1 MKLALLG
8 YYIQVYTNILGSS
21 GTTNYVD
28 LFAGPGI
35 DKIRGTQHK
44 IMGSPLLAEFA
55 PKRNKFTNLV
65 LCEKDATCAKALRVI
80 LPRAELIDE
89 DINLQGLVKLVDF
102 LRSNAG
108 HSLVFADP
116 EGLDLRFKTL
126 VTVLSATFCDILVNY
141 QPTSV
146 NRVLG
151 QVAHNPAMEESL
163 TNFFGTSA
171 WKDGGDG
178 GQLLDLYC
186 SQLREFRDNVVT
198 VRVQGT
204 RLFHYYIILATRRVK
219 RQDDQQ
225 EEWVKSFNTVKQR
238 VERVDAAVARSF
250 LEIVTG
256 NQTFFDIGETV

>member
-35 DKIRGTQHK
+35 DKIRGTQYK

-65 LCEKDATCAKALRVI
+65 LCEKEAAYSKALHDI
-80 LPRAELIDE
+80 LPHAKVIDK
-89 DINLQGLVKLVDF
+89 DINVQGLVELEAF
-102 LRSNAG
+102 LRAHPG

-116 EGLDLRFKTL
+116 EGLDLHFKTL
-126 VTVLSATFCDILVNY
+126 ATVLGVAFCDILVNY
-141 QPTSV
+141 QPNSV

-151 QVAHNPAMEESL
+151 QVAQNPAMEQSL
-163 TNFFGTSA
+163 TGFFGTSA
-171 WKDGGDG
+171 WKDSGDG
-178 GQLLDLYC
+178 DQLLNLYC
-186 SQLREFRDNVVT
+186 RELRKFRDNIVA

-204 RLFHYYIILATRRVK
+204 RLFHYYIILATRRVRRK
-219 RQDDQQ
+219 GDQQ
-225 EEWVKSFNTVKQR
+225 EEWVKSFDTAKQR
-238 VERVDAAVARSF
+238 VERVDAAIARNF

-256 NQTFFDIGETV
+256 NQAFFEIGEA